1 MQKNKFDEVHS
12 LLQKMLDDAYRRGRE
27 DALKETSKGHGST
40 ELLNG
45 KTVKYNIVERKKE
58 EE

>member
-1 MQKNKFDEVHS
+1 MQKNKFDEVYS
-12 LLQKMLDDAYRRGRE
+12 LIQKMLDEAYRRGRE

-45 KTVKYNIVERKKE
+45 KTVKYNIVERKQE
-58 EE
+58 EK

>member
-1 MQKNKFDEVHS
+1 
-12 LLQKMLDDAYRRGRE
+12 MLDDAYRRGRE